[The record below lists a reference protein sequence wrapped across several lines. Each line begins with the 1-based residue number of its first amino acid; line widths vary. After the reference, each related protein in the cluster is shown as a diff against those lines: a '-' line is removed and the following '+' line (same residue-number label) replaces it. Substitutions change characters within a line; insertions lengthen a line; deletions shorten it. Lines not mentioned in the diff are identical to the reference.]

1 MSEVLEMPK
10 PRTKADTTY
19 IPRQIDTTN
28 TSDIPIG
35 FDVSVEGWEDT
46 EIDINL

>member
-19 IPRQIDTTN
+19 IPKTIQKDTSDIEL
-28 TSDIPIG
+28 SDIPIE
-35 FDVSVEGWEDT
+35 FDVTIEDWE
-46 EIDINL
+46 